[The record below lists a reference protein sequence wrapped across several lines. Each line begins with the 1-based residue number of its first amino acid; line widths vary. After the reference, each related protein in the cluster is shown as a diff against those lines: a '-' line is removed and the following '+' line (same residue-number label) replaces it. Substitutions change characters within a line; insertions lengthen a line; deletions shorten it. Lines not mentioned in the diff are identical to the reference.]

1 MGKKWQ
7 PIVLIQKFSS
17 LKVFILCWRYWLNLK
32 KPRIIINVENEYSS
46 IVLAG
51 TLWMKG
57 CDVYLANSPEEC
69 LKIIKDLDRV
79 DVVVTG
85 AEFATDRVA
94 MLIVN
99 IKKLSM
105 DIKILAVG
113 DESTDKT
120 RIIDYG
126 ADEFTLKPLSMENVA
141 DKAFMLI
148 ARDAL
153 NDGKENE

>member
-1 MGKKWQ
+1 M
-7 PIVLIQKFSS
+7 
-17 LKVFILCWRYWLNLK
+17 
-32 KPRIIINVENEYSS
+32 
-46 IVLAG
+46 
-51 TLWMKG
+51 
-57 CDVYLANSPEEC
+57 
-69 LKIIKDLDRV
+69 DR
-79 DVVVTG
+79 D
-85 AEFATDRVA
+85 A

-99 IKKLSM
+99 IKKLNM

-126 ADEFTLKPLSMENVA
+126 TDEFALKPSSMENMA

-153 NDGKENE
+153 KEDN

>member
-1 MGKKWQ
+1 M
-7 PIVLIQKFSS
+7 
-17 LKVFILCWRYWLNLK
+17 KVFILYKRNWLSLK
-32 KPRIIINVENEYSS
+32 KPCIVVNVENEYSS
-46 IVLAG
+46 VVLAG

-69 LKIIKDLDRV
+69 LKIVKNLNRV
-79 DVVVTG
+79 DVVIIG
-85 AEFATDRVA
+85 AEFATDRAA

-105 DIKILAVG
+105 DIKILAIG
-113 DESTDKT
+113 DESSDKT

-126 ADEFTLKPLSMENVA
+126 TDEFTLKPMSMENVA

-153 NDGKENE
+153 KEGKEYE

>member
-1 MGKKWQ
+1 M
-7 PIVLIQKFSS
+7 
-17 LKVFILCWRYWLNLK
+17 K
-32 KPRIIINVENEYSS
+32 KPCIVVNVENEHSS
-46 IVLAG
+46 VVLAE

-79 DVVVTG
+79 DVVVIG
-85 AEFATDRVA
+85 AEFAMDRAA

-105 DIKILAVG
+105 DIKILAIG

-126 ADEFTLKPLSMENVA
+126 TDEFTLKPLSMENVA

-153 NDGKENE
+153 KEDRNKD

>member
-1 MGKKWQ
+1 
-7 PIVLIQKFSS
+7 
-17 LKVFILCWRYWLNLK
+17 LK
-32 KPRIIINVENEYSS
+32 KPCIVINVENEFASE
-46 IVLAG
+46 VLAG

-57 CDVYLANSPEEC
+57 CDVHLAKSPEDC

-79 DVVVTG
+79 DVVIIG
-85 AEFATDRVA
+85 AEFAMDRAA

-99 IKKLSM
+99 VKKMNM
-105 DIKILAVG
+105 DIKILAIG
-113 DESTDKT
+113 DESSDKT

-126 ADEFTLKPLSMENVA
+126 TDEFTLKPMSMENVA

-153 NDGKENE
+153 NEGNEND

>member
-1 MGKKWQ
+1 MLKDTVWFEKAC
-7 PIVLIQKFSS
+7 IVINIEHEHSS
-17 LKVFILCWRYWLNLK
+17 V
-32 KPRIIINVENEYSS
+32 
-46 IVLAG
+46 VLAG

-79 DVVVTG
+79 AVVIIG
-85 AEFATDRVA
+85 AEFVMDRDA
-94 MLIVN
+94 ILIVN
-99 IKKLSM
+99 IKKLNM
-105 DIKILAVG
+105 DIKTLAVG

-120 RIIDYG
+120 HIIDYG
-126 ADEFTLKPLSMENVA
+126 TDEFALKPLSMENVA

-153 NDGKENE
+153 KEDN